1 MSHATLLVICPKGI
15 KSEQEVAEYTTS
27 VMERYNENREV
38 APYVTKYYKDRE
50 EYFQKG
56 IAKLKESVEGPN
68 ASKWSID
75 TYAEFSVQ
83 DADYWFKNFEGD
95 GYEFDADGNITS
107 TYNPDSMWDWYVF
120 GGRWNNMLVTKA
132 GVACNICKYGEFSIG
147 NYRKALMQS
156 YRDYMDSDRH
166 ISDKDKLTEEQIVRK
181 YKRSPFS
188 TYAVLTEDGKWESHA
203 TLGWWGCS
211 LDRKEKKSDWDKLYY
226 RRFLKNLDPEQY
238 IALVDY
244 HI

>member
-15 KSEQEVAEYTTS
+15 KSEQEVVDYTAS

-56 IAKLKESVEGPN
+56 IASLKDGAERPD
-68 ASKWSID
+68 ASKWSVD

-120 GGRWNNMLVTKA
+120 GGRWNNLLVKKD
-132 GVACNICKYGEFSIG
+132 GVECNICKHGEFSIG

-166 ISDKDKLTEEQIVRK
+166 ISDKDKLTEEQIVNK
-181 YKRSPFS
+181 YKRSPLT
-188 TYAVLTEDGKWESHA
+188 TYAVLTDDGEWKSHA
-203 TLGWWGCS
+203 TLGWWGIS
-211 LDRKEKKSDWDKLYY
+211 LDAKEKKGDWDKLYY
-226 RRFLKNLDPEQY
+226 RRFLKNLDSEQY
-238 IALVDY
+238 IAVVDY